1 MAEKQPPAAETDAVG
16 SEQNVELAETS
27 EQYSIFTPTQRA
39 VIVFFVAGAAAFS
52 TLSSLIYFP
61 SISSVARDLHIS
73 VDDANLSVTVYMV
86 AAAITPVIAGDAA
99 DAFGR
104 RPAFIVALTIYLAAN
119 IGLAVQRHFG
129 ALLGLRV
136 LQSVGVSG
144 EHALQRTIPSRI
156 RLHNCDCI
164 GTFAVAYGVLA
175 DIASPAERGS
185 YAGFIAFG

>member
-1 MAEKQPPAAETDAVG
+1 MAEKQPPTAETDAGTG
-16 SEQNVELAETS
+16 SEQNVEIAESS
-27 EQYSIFTPTQRA
+27 ERYSIFSPTQRA
-39 VIVFFVAGAAAFS
+39 FIVFFVAGAAAFS

-104 RPAFIVALTIYLAAN
+104 RPVFIIALTIYLVAN

-129 ALLGLRV
+129 ALMGLRV

-144 EHALQRTIPSRI
+144 EHSFQRNHTESNSLIQLYLYRDFCRRIWRPS
-156 RLHNCDCI
+156 
-164 GTFAVAYGVLA
+164 
-175 DIASPAERGS
+175 
-185 YAGFIAFG
+185 